1 MKSLTPMTGVTTFR
15 REMDRLFE
23 RFLEPVWPEMPTMGE
38 WEPKV
43 DITEDKDAITVKA
56 ELPGVEEKDISVSI
70 QDGMLMIKGEK
81 TSETEEKDKRYHRVE
96 RTYGAFS
103 RAMRLPAAVDGGKAT
118 AEFKNGVVTVK
129 LPKAPE
135 AKGTSI
141 PVKAA

>member
-1 MKSLTPMTGVTTFR
+1 MKASTPMTGMTTFK

-23 RFLEPVWPEMPTMGE
+23 RFLEPVWSEMPTFGE

-43 DITEDKDAITVKA
+43 DVTEDKDGITVKA
-56 ELPGVEEKDISVSI
+56 ELPGVEQKDVAVTM
-70 QDGMLMIKGEK
+70 QDGMLVIKGEK
-81 TSETEEKDKRYHRVE
+81 ESEKEEKDKRHHRVE

-103 RAMRLPAAVDGGKAT
+103 RALRLPAAVDGSKAT
-118 AEFKNGVVTVK
+118 AEFKNGVVTIK

-135 AKGTSI
+135 AKGTAI

>member
-1 MKSLTPMTGVTTFR
+1 MKSLTPMTGMTTFR

-81 TSETEEKDKRYHRVE
+81 TSEKEEKDKRYHRVE

>member
-1 MKSLTPMTGVTTFR
+1 MKSLTPMTGMTTFK

-23 RFLEPVWPEMPTMGE
+23 RFLEPVWSDMPTIGE

-43 DITEDKDAITVKA
+43 DITEDRDAITVKA
-56 ELPGVEEKDISVSI
+56 ELPGVEEKDISVSMH
-70 QDGMLMIKGEK
+70 DGMLMIKGEK
-81 TSETEEKDKRYHRVE
+81 QTEQEEKDKRYHRVE

-103 RAMRLPAAVDGGKAT
+103 RAMRLPAAVDGSKAT
-118 AEFKNGVVTVK
+118 AEFKNGVVTIK

-135 AKGTSI
+135 AKGTTI

>member
-1 MKSLTPMTGVTTFR
+1 MKSLTPMTGMTTFR

-81 TSETEEKDKRYHRVE
+81 ASEKEEKDKRYHRVE

-118 AEFKNGVVTVK
+118 AEFKNGVVTIK

>member
-1 MKSLTPMTGVTTFR
+1 MKPLAPMTGMTTFR

-81 TSETEEKDKRYHRVE
+81 QSEKEEKDKRYHRVE

-118 AEFKNGVVTVK
+118 AEFKNGVVTIK

-141 PVKAA
+141 PVQAA